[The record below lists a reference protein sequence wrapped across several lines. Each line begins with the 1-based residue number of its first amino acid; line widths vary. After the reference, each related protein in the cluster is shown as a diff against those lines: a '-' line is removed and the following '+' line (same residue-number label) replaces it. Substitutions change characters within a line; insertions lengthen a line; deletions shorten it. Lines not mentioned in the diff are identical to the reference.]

1 MKRIAL
7 VGLFALAACK
17 VGPDYEKPKAAE
29 PATYKE
35 IDGWKVVEPA
45 DDADRGEWWAVFADA
60 TLDELLRQVE
70 VSNQNLKQAEA
81 AYREARGV
89 LQSAKAGILPAINV
103 NGGVR
108 RTSGAV
114 GTNVGG
120 ATVGAGN
127 TTGGGARTIY
137 NASTGI
143 TWELDVWGRIR
154 RTIESNAA
162 EAQASAA
169 DIASAKL
176 SAQSQLATAYFQLR
190 ARDEQKRLFDSAAEA
205 YERAY
210 TIAKNQY
217 DAGIATKADVSL
229 AQTQLE
235 SAHAQS
241 IGIAVQRARLEHAIA
256 VLVGK
261 PPAEVSIAV
270 AEMPRTLPEVPI
282 MLPSALLERRPDVAA
297 AERRMAAAN
306 AQIGVAIAAYFPTIS
321 LTGSFGY
328 QSSLLGSLFDT
339 ASRFWSIGPTLA
351 GTVWDW
357 GRRSGQVTVARE
369 QYEQTVAAYRQ
380 TALTAM
386 QQVEDQLVGLRLF
399 VEQAQFQ
406 QRAVDA
412 AREAERIQT
421 NRYKAGT
428 VDYTAVITAQQTAL
442 TNEQSALTVLENQL
456 TGTVALVQAL
466 GGGWS
471 QKAIKDAA
479 DEDIVERRSESA
491 KPAQPIDEHG

>member
-1 MKRIAL
+1 
-7 VGLFALAACK
+7 
-17 VGPDYEKPKAAE
+17 
-29 PATYKE
+29 
-35 IDGWKVVEPA
+35 
-45 DDADRGEWWAVFADA
+45 
-60 TLDELLRQVE
+60 
-70 VSNQNLKQAEA
+70 
-81 AYREARGV
+81 
-89 LQSAKAGILPAINV
+89 
-103 NGGVR
+103 
-108 RTSGAV
+108 
-114 GTNVGG
+114 
-120 ATVGAGN
+120 
-127 TTGGGARTIY
+127 
-137 NASTGI
+137 
-143 TWELDVWGRIR
+143 
-154 RTIESNAA
+154 
-162 EAQASAA
+162 
-169 DIASAKL
+169 
-176 SAQSQLATAYFQLR
+176 
-190 ARDEQKRLFDSAAEA
+190 
-205 YERAY
+205 
-210 TIAKNQY
+210 
-217 DAGIATKADVSL
+217 
-229 AQTQLE
+229 
-235 SAHAQS
+235 
-241 IGIAVQRARLEHAIA
+241 
-256 VLVGK
+256 
-261 PPAEVSIAV
+261 
-270 AEMPRTLPEVPI
+270 
-282 MLPSALLERRPDVAA
+282 
-297 AERRMAAAN
+297 MAAAN

>member
-1 MKRIAL
+1 MKRATVIAL
-7 VGLFALAACK
+7 FAVAACK

-29 PATYKE
+29 PASYKHVE
-35 IDGWKVVEPA
+35 GWKVVEPS
-45 DDADRGEWWAVFADA
+45 DDTDRGAWWSVFADP
-60 TLDELLRQVE
+60 TLDELMRQVE

-81 AYREARGV
+81 AYREALGV
-89 LQSAKAGILPAINV
+89 LQTAKAGMLPALNV

-127 TTGGGARTIY
+127 PGGGPRTIN

-143 TWELDVWGRIR
+143 NWELDVWGRIR

-190 ARDEQKRLFDSAAEA
+190 SRDEQKRLFEAAAEA

-210 TIAKNQY
+210 VIAKNQY
-217 DAGIATKADVSL
+217 EAGIATKADVAL
-229 AQTQLE
+229 AQTQRE
-235 SAHAQS
+235 SAHAQA

-261 PPAEVSIAV
+261 PPAAVSIAI
-270 AEMPRTLPEVPI
+270 ADMPRTLPEVPL
-282 MLPSALLERRPDVAA
+282 MLPSVLLERRPDVAA

-328 QSSLLGSLFDT
+328 QSSVLGSLFDA
-339 ASRFWSIGPTLA
+339 ASRFWSIGPALA

-386 QQVEDQLVGLRLF
+386 QQVEDQLVGLHLF
-399 VEQAQFQ
+399 VEQAEFQ

-442 TNEQSALTVLENQL
+442 TNEQNALTVLESRL

-471 QKAIKDAA
+471 PKAIAEAA
-479 DEDIVERRSESA
+479 DEDVT
-491 KPAQPIDEHG
+491 AQPEPASSAERG

>member
-7 VGLFALAACK
+7 ISLFAIAACK
-17 VGPDYEKPKAAE
+17 VGPDYDKPKAAE
-29 PATYKE
+29 PPSYKE
-35 IDGWKVVEPA
+35 IEGWKVVEPA
-45 DDADRGEWWAVFADA
+45 DDADRGDWWAVFADA
-60 TLDELLRQVE
+60 TLDELMRQVE

-89 LQSAKAGILPAINV
+89 LQSAKAGILPALNV

-120 ATVGAGN
+120 ATVGGG
-127 TTGGGARTIY
+127 TTGGGPRTIY

-190 ARDEQKRLFDSAAEA
+190 SRDEQRRLFEVAAEA
-205 YERAY
+205 YGRAY

-241 IGIAVQRARLEHAIA
+241 IGIKVQRARLEHAIA

-261 PPAEVSIAV
+261 PPSEISIAI
-270 AEMPRTLPEVPI
+270 ADMPRSLPEVPI
-282 MLPSALLERRPDVAA
+282 TLPSVLLERRPDVAA

-321 LTGSFGY
+321 LTGSLGY
-328 QSSLLGSLFDT
+328 QSSVLGSLFDT
-339 ASRFWSIGPTLA
+339 ASLFWSIGPTLA

-386 QQVEDQLVGLRLF
+386 QQVEDQLVGLHLF
-399 VEQAQFQ
+399 VEQSQFQ

-428 VDYTAVITAQQTAL
+428 VD
-442 TNEQSALTVLENQL
+442 
-456 TGTVALVQAL
+456 
-466 GGGWS
+466 
-471 QKAIKDAA
+471 
-479 DEDIVERRSESA
+479 
-491 KPAQPIDEHG
+491 